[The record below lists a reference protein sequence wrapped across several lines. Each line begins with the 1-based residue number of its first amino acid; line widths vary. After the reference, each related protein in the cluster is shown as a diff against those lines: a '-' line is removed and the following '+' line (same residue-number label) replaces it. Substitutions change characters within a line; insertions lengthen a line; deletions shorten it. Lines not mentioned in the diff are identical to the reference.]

1 MFDVCLFSLP
11 TSKLQHQAQVVTPV
25 LSLLQYLLQYL
36 LSLPRSRLQ
45 LSPYSKLVV
54 ISMHYISQSCS
65 LHIFWMSLSRCL
77 INNLR
82 ASQQSSW
89 HIATVTLCQKC
100 YFVHLWRG
108 CVLEYVC
115 VYDKERERAR
125 ERDVQQCVNPV
136 SDGPF
141 IIRSSTSAT
150 IKPRNAIIDPV
161 CFGAI
166 NESYS
171 SIQTCE
177 SVVLISSL

>member
-1 MFDVCLFSLP
+1 MFDVCLFSLKVEAP
-11 TSKLQHQAQVVTPV
+11 TSSSNVTPV

-89 HIATVTLCQKC
+89 HIATVTLCQKW
-100 YFVHLWRG
+100 YF
-108 CVLEYVC
+108 
-115 VYDKERERAR
+115 VYDKERERAT

-150 IKPRNAIIDPV
+150 IKPRNAIIDPD
-161 CFGAI
+161 CFGTI

-171 SIQTCE
+171 SIQSCE
-177 SVVLISSL
+177 SVVLLSSLWKQVNINI